1 MRKNNKGFTLIEV
14 LVAITIMGIITV
26 MALPGIQQLQAQ
38 NREKKYEKYA
48 ESLVS
53 STKLYVDS
61 NEEDIFGYSVSGC
74 VVIKYKEL
82 ESKALVKDY
91 ETNGV
96 SCAGDTSLG
105 DTYVRVEKK
114 GTKYS
119 YKPFITCTK
128 NGKLEYQTKETVD
141 QCTSGSSGATGS
153 GTLSASITATD
164 ESTWTR
170 RKTVTVKIST
180 TSSGLMLSRNNRLN
194 YCMATYDSS
203 TNKYNCVG
211 DKESLSLSLS
221 SNQKEIVL
229 TEEIGSN
236 LSGEYYFVLFP
247 GEGQIADY
255 AGNVL
260 SEDVVSNKLK
270 FDNTAPKI
278 TSISETKYF
287 FGTLTV
293 LQINYS
299 NEPAES
305 EISEITYSYDNF
317 SKNEKMICQTL
328 DILGLS
334 KLVSSLGF
342 DLCDVTKNP
351 YEMSKKQFDF
361 DTYDIVYFKI
371 TDAAGN
377 SSVAIYNAN
386 TGTISYE

>member
-26 MALPGIQQLQAQ
+26 MALPGVQQLQAR
-38 NREKKYEKYA
+38 NREKKYEKYG

-61 NEEDIFGYSVSGC
+61 NEEDIFGYAAAGC
-74 VVIKYKEL
+74 AVITYKEL
-82 ESKALVKDY
+82 ETKALVKDY

-96 SCAGDTSLG
+96 SCAGNTALG
-105 DTYVRVEKK
+105 ETFVRVEKK
-114 GTKYS
+114 GSKYVF
-119 YKPFITCTK
+119 KPFITCSK
-128 NGKLEYQTKETVD
+128 NGKLEYQTHETVD
-141 QCTSGSSGATGS
+141 KCTTASPGTGGS
-153 GTLSASITATD
+153 GDLSASVTVTN
-164 ESTWTR
+164 ENTWTK

-180 TSSGLMLSRNNRLN
+180 TSTGLMLSRNNRVN

-203 TNKYNCVG
+203 TNKYTCVG
-211 DKESLSLSLS
+211 NKEGLSLNLS
-221 SNQKEIVL
+221 SNQKEIVI
-229 TEEIGSN
+229 TEEVGSN

-255 AGNVL
+255 AGNIL
-260 SEDVVSNKLK
+260 SEDIVSNRLK

-278 TSISETKYF
+278 TEVSEYNHLGILKT
-287 FGTLTV
+287 
-293 LQINYS
+293 LQIKYI
-299 NEPAES
+299 NEPAGS

-317 SKNEKMICQTL
+317 SQNKKMVCQTL
-328 DILGLS
+328 DSLGLTKILS
-334 KLVSSLGF
+334 KLGF

-351 YEMSKKQFDF
+351 YEMAKSQFEF

-377 SSVAIYNAN
+377 SSVAIYNAKN
-386 TGTISYE
+386 GTTSFE